1 MAQVKKTSQNLW
13 MLTAALAR
21 GVVSMVPI
29 EEKSSRVILAW
40 DEESPEEIAAAE
52 KTFREYI
59 RKGWLAFEVTAD
71 NKKKQTFSFDT
82 SANQIHLVRLVEG
95 G

>member
-1 MAQVKKTSQNLW
+1 
-13 MLTAALAR
+13 MLTASQAR
-21 GVVSMVPI
+21 GIISMAPI
-29 EEKSSRVILAW
+29 EEKSGRVILTW
-40 DEESPEEIAAAE
+40 DEQSPGEIDAAE
-52 KTFREYI
+52 KTFNEYI

-71 NKKKQTFSFDT
+71 NKKKQIFAFDT

>member
-1 MAQVKKTSQNLW
+1 
-13 MLTAALAR
+13 MLMAALAR
-21 GVVSMVPI
+21 GIVSMAPT
-29 EEKSSRVILAW
+29 EEKSGRVILTW
-40 DEESPEEIAAAE
+40 DEESPEEIKSAE
-52 KTFREYI
+52 KTFNEYI

-71 NKKKQTFSFDT
+71 NRKKQIFAFDT